1 MQAAGPVAR
10 KGSRPSLAIVA
21 GGGSLPRSLAEHC
34 KSRGDSYRL
43 FAVREAAGAW
53 AETHAPLRFGLG
65 EVPAFL
71 AALASSGCRE
81 VCFAGSVPR
90 PSVADLGGNVALSG
104 ALAPIADGLRKGDDA
119 LLRIVA
125 GIVEAQGVRVIGV
138 EERLPELL
146 APVGTVIGAEPD
158 ERSLEDV
165 CRGAEIVRALG
176 MLDVGQAA
184 VVAEGRCLAVEAI
197 EGTQALLAR
206 VAGMGPAERGG
217 AARGR
222 GVLVKA
228 PKPGQ
233 DLRLDRPAVGP
244 ETLEAASSAGLCGVA
259 VAAGEVLLLEPERF
273 AERKR
278 TADRVFLYG
287 FARQES

>member
-1 MQAAGPVAR
+1 MQDFGPVAR
-10 KGSRPSLAIVA
+10 EGSRPALAIVA

-34 KSRGDSYRL
+34 KSTGDPYRL

-53 AETHAPLRFGLG
+53 TEAHAPLLFGLG

-90 PSVADLGGNVALSG
+90 PSLADLGGNAALSG
-104 ALAPIADGLRKGDDA
+104 ALAPIADGLRKGDDT
-119 LLRIVA
+119 LLRMVA
-125 GIVEAQGVRVIGV
+125 GIVEAQGLRVVGV

-146 APVGTVIGAEPD
+146 APAGTIIGAEPD
-158 ERSLEDV
+158 ERSREDIR
-165 CRGAEIVRALG
+165 RGAEIVRALG
-176 MLDVGQAA
+176 TLDIGQAA

-197 EGTQALLAR
+197 EGTQAMLAR
-206 VAGMGPAERGG
+206 VAAMGSAERGG
-217 AARGR
+217 AVRGR

-244 ETLEAASSAGLCGVA
+244 ETVEAAASAGLCGIA
-259 VAAGEVLLLEPERF
+259 VAAGEVLLLERERV
-273 AERKR
+273 AERNQ
-278 TADRVFLYG
+278 TADGVFLYG
-287 FARQES
+287 YARHES